1 MNKKIILLVSGN
13 LGEELFK
20 DLLNNTYI
28 ACVATDNKSFG
39 IIQLARNNNI
49 PLFIGNPRN
58 GKLLNFLINFPC
70 EILLSINYIFLIEPD
85 VINIIRF
92 PINFHGSLLPKYR
105 GRTPHVWSIINNE
118 AITGITAHLIDEF
131 CDSGDILL
139 QKKIHITYEDTGFSV
154 LKKYINIYPE
164 VVREVLSI
172 IDNNQLVK
180 TPQNSLHATLY
191 GKRTPDDGQINWNW
205 HKERIRNWVRAQAHP
220 YPGAFSFLKGYKLI
234 IDKIKFSEVGFD
246 NSIQNGTVIQINP
259 KIIVKTSNGAVELD
273 TIRKFNL
280 LININDILE

>member
-1 MNKKIILLVSGN
+1 MTKKIILLVSGN
-13 LGEELFK
+13 LGEEIFK
-20 DLLNNTYI
+20 DLLNDKYI
-28 ACVATDNKSFG
+28 ACVATDSKSFG
-39 IIQLARNNNI
+39 IIQFARNNNI

-58 GKLLNFLINFPC
+58 GKLLNFLVNFPC

-85 VINIIRF
+85 VINTILF

-118 AITGITAHLIDEF
+118 SITGITAHLIDEF

-139 QKKIHITYEDTGFSV
+139 QKKINITYEDTGFSV

-164 VVREVLSI
+164 LVREVLSM
-172 IDNNQLVK
+172 IDNKQLVK
-180 TPQNSLHATLY
+180 TTQNSLHATLY

-205 HKERIRNWVRAQAHP
+205 QKERIRNWVRAQAHP
-220 YPGAFSFLKGYKLI
+220 YPGAYSFLKGSKLI

-273 TIRKFNL
+273 TIRKFDF